1 MNEKPTKPIKGII
14 WDLDGTL
21 IDFKINSVKARRKA
35 IKVLRDNEVPKDNL
49 SIEKPILENVKI
61 SRAIFKELGFSS
73 EKIKGIIKKVNNA
86 VIQVEHEAAIK
97 ATLTQGIDQVLEF
110 AKKKKLKQAV
120 FTYNTHNNARI
131 SLETVNIFHYFEV
144 IVGRDDTKNLK
155 PHPDHLKHICEKIG
169 VKPDQI
175 VVIGDTGRDIEAA
188 LLTNSRSIALNT
200 KIPSF
205 IKRDEFEKADK
216 IIQPDELPN
225 ELIKTLEDFLKY
237 NKNKL

>member
-1 MNEKPTKPIKGII
+1 MNEKPIKAII

-35 IKVLRDNEVPKDNL
+35 IKVLRDYGIPKEKL
-49 SIEKPILENVKI
+49 SIEIPILENVKN
-61 SRAIFKELGFSS
+61 SRVIFNELGFSS
-73 EKIKGIIKKVNNA
+73 EKIKEITNEVNKA

-110 AKKKKLKQAV
+110 AKKNRLKQAV

-131 SLETVNIFHYFEV
+131 SLETAKIFHYFEV

-155 PHPDHLKHICEKIG
+155 PHPDHLKHICEKIN

-188 LLTNSRSIALNT
+188 INIGSRSIALNT
-200 KIPSF
+200 KIPNYL
-205 IKRDEFEKADK
+205 KREFFQKANIIIEPEEIPSKLIEALEK
-216 IIQPDELPN
+216 
-225 ELIKTLEDFLKY
+225 FL
-237 NKNKL
+237 

>member
-1 MNEKPTKPIKGII
+1 MNEKPIKAII

-21 IDFKINSVKARRKA
+21 IHFKINSVKARRKA
-35 IKVLRDNEVPKDNL
+35 IKLLRDYGIPKEDL

-61 SRAIFKELGFSS
+61 STVIFNELGFSS
-73 EKIKGIIKKVNNA
+73 EKIKEIMNEVNNA

-97 ATLTQGIDQVLEF
+97 ATLTQGIDQVLAF

-120 FTYNTHNNARI
+120 FTYNTYNNARI
-131 SLETVNIFHYFEV
+131 SLETAGIFHYFEV

-155 PHPDHLKHICEKIG
+155 PHPDHLKHICEKID

-188 LLTNSRSIALNT
+188 INIGSRSIALNT
-200 KIPSF
+200 KIPNYL
-205 IKRDEFEKADK
+205 KREFFKKANK
-216 IIQPDELPN
+216 IIEPEEIPSK
-225 ELIKTLEDFLKY
+225 LIETLEKFL
-237 NKNKL
+237 

>member
-1 MNEKPTKPIKGII
+1 MTDKPIKLII

-35 IKVLRDNEVPKDNL
+35 INVLRDYGIPKDNL
-49 SIEKPILENVKI
+49 SIEMPILENVKI
-61 SRAIFKELGFSS
+61 SRVIFNELGLSS
-73 EKIKGIIKKVNNA
+73 EKIKEIIKEVNNA
-86 VIQVEHEAAIK
+86 VILVEHEAAIK

-110 AKKKKLKQAV
+110 AKKKRLKQAV

-131 SLETVNIFHYFEV
+131 SLETAGIFHYFKV

-155 PHPDHLKHICEKIG
+155 PHPDHLKHICEKID

-188 LLTNSRSIALNT
+188 INIGSRSIALNT
-200 KIPSF
+200 KIPNYL
-205 IKRDEFEKADK
+205 KREFFKKANK
-216 IIQPDELPN
+216 IIEPKEIPSK
-225 ELIKTLEDFLKY
+225 LIETLEKFL
-237 NKNKL
+237 

>member
-1 MNEKPTKPIKGII
+1 MNEKPIKAII

-35 IKVLRDNEVPKDNL
+35 IKVLRDYGIPKEKL
-49 SIEKPILENVKI
+49 SIETPILENVKN
-61 SRAIFKELGFSS
+61 SRVIFNELGFSS
-73 EKIKGIIKKVNNA
+73 EKIKEIIKEVNNA

-97 ATLTQGIDQVLEF
+97 ATLTQGINQVLEF
-110 AKKKKLKQAV
+110 AKKKRLKQAV

-131 SLETVNIFHYFEV
+131 SLETVNIIHYFEV

-155 PHPDHLKHICEKIG
+155 PHPDHLKHICEKIN

-188 LLTNSRSIALNT
+188 INIGSRSIALNT
-200 KIPSF
+200 KIPNYL
-205 IKRDEFEKADK
+205 KREFFKRANK
-216 IIQPDELPN
+216 IIEPEEIPSK
-225 ELIKTLEDFLKY
+225 LIETLENFL
-237 NKNKL
+237 

>member
-1 MNEKPTKPIKGII
+1 MNEKPIKAII

-35 IKVLRDNEVPKDNL
+35 IKVLRDYGIPKDNL
-49 SIEKPILENVKI
+49 SIEMPILENVKI
-61 SRAIFKELGFSS
+61 SRVIFNELGLSS
-73 EKIKGIIKKVNNA
+73 EKIKEIIKEVNNA
-86 VIQVEHEAAIK
+86 VILVEHEAAIK

-110 AKKKKLKQAV
+110 AKKKRLKQAV

-131 SLETVNIFHYFEV
+131 SLETAGIFHYFEV

-155 PHPDHLKHICEKIG
+155 PHPDHLKHICEKID

-188 LLTNSRSIALNT
+188 INIGSRSIALNT
-200 KIPSF
+200 KIPNYL
-205 IKRDEFEKADK
+205 KRELFQKAN
-216 IIQPDELPN
+216 IIIEPEEIPSK
-225 ELIKTLEDFLKY
+225 LIETLEKFL
-237 NKNKL
+237 

>member
-1 MNEKPTKPIKGII
+1 MNEKPIKAII

-21 IDFKINSVKARRKA
+21 INFKINSVKARRKA
-35 IKVLRDNEVPKDNL
+35 IKILRDYGIPKEKL
-49 SIEKPILENVKI
+49 SSEIPILENVKI
-61 SRAIFKELGFSS
+61 SRVIFNELGVSS
-73 EKIKGIIKKVNNA
+73 EKIKEISNEVNSA

-97 ATLTQGIDQVLEF
+97 ASLTLGINQVLEF

-131 SLETVNIFHYFEV
+131 SLETTGIFHYFEV
-144 IVGRDDTKNLK
+144 IVGRDDTENLK
-155 PHPDHLKHICEKIG
+155 PHPDHLKHICEKID

-188 LLTNSRSIALNT
+188 INIGSRSIALNT
-200 KIPSF
+200 KIPNF
-205 IKRDEFEKADK
+205 IKRETFKEADK
-216 IIQPDELPN
+216 IIELN
-225 ELIKTLEDFLKY
+225 EIPYKLIKTLEEFSLS

>member
-1 MNEKPTKPIKGII
+1 MNEKPIKAII

-35 IKVLRDNEVPKDNL
+35 IKVLRDCGIPKENL
-49 SIEKPILENVKI
+49 SIETPILENVKI
-61 SRAIFKELGFSS
+61 SRVIFNELGFSS
-73 EKIKGIIKKVNNA
+73 EKIKEIIKEVNNA

-97 ATLTQGIDQVLEF
+97 ATLTQDIDQVLEF
-110 AKKKKLKQAV
+110 AKKKRLKQAV

-131 SLETVNIFHYFEV
+131 SLETAGISHYFEV

-155 PHPDHLKHICEKIG
+155 PHPDHLKHICEKID

-188 LLTNSRSIALNT
+188 INIGSRSIALNT
-200 KIPSF
+200 KIPNYL
-205 IKRDEFEKADK
+205 KREFFKKASK
-216 IIQPDELPN
+216 IIEPEQIPSK
-225 ELIKTLEDFLKY
+225 LIETIENFL
-237 NKNKL
+237 